1 MKNTI
6 NAVKIGNTV
15 NVSVNG
21 KLHKKNCGSPELA
34 DKMYGVVL
42 NAKNDPTEENIKN
55 VMAFLNEKTRIA
67 MECGL
72 ETDPESGAVFLAGFN
87 TPVPMDIVELVQE
100 YHEKNYPVDAIV
112 NFWKLLMLNPDERV
126 REDLFEFIRLH
137 DFVITDNGYMVV
149 YKAVNYK
156 AHDNDDLAEFV
167 TNQYLHVKKHWK
179 CSAKKYEVYKQI
191 ASTTGEEGAY
201 HITKKETFEGW
212 DLEEKG
218 VEHIGNLDNLF
229 KSVDKLIEDS
239 ETMYTDMHTG
249 KMEIQLGQPVVMP
262 RTECDADPRNEC
274 SYGLHVGATSYV
286 ESYGRRG
293 NAILVCYV
301 NPANVVAVPNY
312 DRSKMRVTEYFPFAL
327 ATYENGKIDVIDE
340 PFFES
345 DYIDIEASELED
357 MVKKVLNE
365 QTPIENAPNALEET
379 RDLDELQKII
389 EARIV
394 DVA

>member
-1 MKNTI
+1 MKNI

-21 KLHKKNCGSPELA
+21 KLHKKNCGSAELA
-34 DKMYGVVL
+34 DKLYGIVL
-42 NAKNDPTEENIKN
+42 EAKSDPTEENIKN
-55 VMAFLNEKTRIA
+55 ILAFLNEKTRIA

-72 ETDPESGAVFLAGFN
+72 ETDPESGTVFLAGFN

-100 YHEKNYPVDAIV
+100 YHEKMYPVDAIV

-126 REDLFEFIRLH
+126 REDLFEFIRFH
-137 DFVITDNGYMVV
+137 DFVITDYGYMVV

-156 AHDNDDLAEFV
+156 TREKGDLAEFI
-167 TNQYLHVKKHWK
+167 TNKYLHVKKHWK
-179 CSAKKYEVYKQI
+179 CSARKYEVYRLE
-191 ASTTGEEGAY
+191 GEL
-201 HITKKETFEGW
+201 HITKKETLEGW
-212 DLEEKG
+212 NLEEKNIEY
-218 VEHIGNLDNLF
+218 VGNLDDLF
-229 KSVDKLIEDS
+229 KSIDKIIEDS

-249 KMEIQLGQPVVMP
+249 SMEIKLGEPVVMP

-286 ESYGRRG
+286 ESFGRSG
-293 NAILVCYV
+293 NAVLVCYV

-312 DRSKMRVTEYFPFAL
+312 DRSKMRVTEYFPFAM
-327 ATYENGKIDVIDE
+327 ATYEDREIDIIDE

-345 DYIDIEASELED
+345 DYMDIETSKLND

-365 QTPIENAPNALEET
+365 QKPIENAFNALEET

-394 DVA
+394 DVK

>member
-1 MKNTI
+1 MMKTI
-6 NAVKIGNTV
+6 NAVKIGNTI
-15 NVSVNG
+15 NVSLNG
-21 KLHKKNCGSPELA
+21 KLHKKNCGSADIA
-34 DKMYGVVL
+34 DKLFGIVL
-42 NAKNDPTEENIKN
+42 EAKKNPSEENIKTILG
-55 VMAFLNEKTRIA
+55 FLNEKTRIA

-72 ETDPESGAVFLAGFN
+72 ETDPETGQVFMAGFN

-100 YHEKNYPVDAIV
+100 YHEKKYPVDAIV

-156 AHDNDDLAEFV
+156 AHANDDLAEFV
-167 TNQYLHVKKHWK
+167 TNQYLHVRKHWK
-179 CSAKKYEVYKQI
+179 CSARKYEVYRME
-191 ASTTGEEGAY
+191 GEL
-201 HITKKETFEGW
+201 HITKKETLADW

-218 VEHIGNLDNLF
+218 VEHVGNLDDLF
-229 KSVDKLIEDS
+229 RSVDKIIEDS
-239 ETMYTDMHTG
+239 EDVTTYTDMHTNT
-249 KMEIQLGQPVVMP
+249 MEIQLGKPVVMP
-262 RTECDADPRNEC
+262 RTECDSDPRNEC

-286 ESYGRRG
+286 ESFGRYGK
-293 NAILVCYV
+293 AVLVCYV

-327 ATYENGKIDVIDE
+327 ATYEDGKIDIIDE

-345 DYIDIEASELED
+345 DYMDIEASELEE
-357 MVKKVLNE
+357 MVGKVLNE
-365 QTPIENAPNALEET
+365 QTPIESAYNALEET

-389 EARIV
+389 EARLV
-394 DVA
+394 DIEKK